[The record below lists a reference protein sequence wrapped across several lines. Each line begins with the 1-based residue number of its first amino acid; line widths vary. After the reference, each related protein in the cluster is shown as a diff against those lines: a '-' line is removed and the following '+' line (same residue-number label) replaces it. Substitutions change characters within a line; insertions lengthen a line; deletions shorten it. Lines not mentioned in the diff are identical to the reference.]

1 MEFEVV
7 NNVLAVLEI
16 RKFDGTGST
25 PGLTPGCMPPS
36 SEPLSDISPTN
47 FQAQSKRLS

>member
-7 NNVLAVLEI
+7 NNVLAVLDI
-16 RKFDGTGST
+16 RKFDG

-36 SEPLSDISPTN
+36 SELLSDISPAN
-47 FQAQSKRLS
+47 FQAQSKRPS